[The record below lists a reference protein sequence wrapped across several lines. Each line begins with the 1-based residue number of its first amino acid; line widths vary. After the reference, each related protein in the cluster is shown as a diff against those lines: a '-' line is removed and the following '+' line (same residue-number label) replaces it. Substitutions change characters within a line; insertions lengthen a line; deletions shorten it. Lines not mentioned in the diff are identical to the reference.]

1 MFKEQVN
8 PNEFQYKIE
17 YYGENGLP
25 VVSASVHIW
34 KWREGWEPKYT
45 FTKAMHTTRTGV
57 QYVQI
62 IICTDDHET
71 AHLFYRL
78 IREGAN
84 QYNTRCETYLLKKN
98 GVFEREEEFH
108 IVRRREEE

>member
-17 YYGENGLP
+17 YYGENALP

-34 KWREGWEPKYT
+34 EWRAGWEPKYT
-45 FTKAMHTTRTGV
+45 FTKAMNTTRTGV

-62 IICTDDHET
+62 IICTDDSET

-78 IREGAN
+78 IREGAY
-84 QYNTRCETYLLKKN
+84 QYNTRCETYLLKKDR
-98 GVFEREEEFH
+98 VFERMEEFH
-108 IVRRREEE
+108 ITKRRVEE